1 MKRLKTLL
9 GYYIPTFFE
18 MQVDSTDDNMIISK
32 MSDIDTTILFHEYI
46 LFLQDF
52 TTYYGLNNLYVQS
65 EYIHSVVN
73 RIYKTNKQFAVPF
86 EITDN
91 DDNLL
96 LNQQI
101 CKLTA
106 GDTEESS
113 IYTIDEIIENTD
125 TLIPNPYINDIQN
138 VVLNPNDNIRSFG
151 ALAIMESMAYIMER
165 LCSPNGVQTSPDY
178 PYRAAELVAQYYNN
192 EFWDNLLKV
201 LALCDISLLNST
213 PGVSFI
219 NIAKKIGSGE
229 LVINNAEELY
239 DWFYKQPCSIADSS
253 SSLVFEQVFENLAN
267 QVNQSLHS
275 YIRDVIE
282 QDPFHEW
289 INHLTDFAKDW
300 RINDKYFLLKMAKQ
314 NDLKKND
321 CWGYTISRVG
331 SPLMKNQYN
340 HYFKL
345 PYEDMK
351 EGDNVEIFNA
361 IKEIYQLFS
370 DGKKNCEMFN
380 WCCDSPN
387 STPNELCKT
396 EPWKKCNEKS
406 LCPYAFLWKHWNL
419 KTHEPI

>member
-151 ALAIMESMAYIMER
+151 ALAIMESM
-165 LCSPNGVQTSPDY
+165 
-178 PYRAAELVAQYYNN
+178 PY
-192 EFWDNLLKV
+192 KV
-201 LALCDISLLNST
+201 
-213 PGVSFI
+213 
-219 NIAKKIGSGE
+219 K
-229 LVINNAEELY
+229 
-239 DWFYKQPCSIADSS
+239 
-253 SSLVFEQVFENLAN
+253 
-267 QVNQSLHS
+267 
-275 YIRDVIE
+275 R
-282 QDPFHEW
+282 
-289 INHLTDFAKDW
+289 
-300 RINDKYFLLKMAKQ
+300 
-314 NDLKKND
+314 
-321 CWGYTISRVG
+321 
-331 SPLMKNQYN
+331 
-340 HYFKL
+340 
-345 PYEDMK
+345 
-351 EGDNVEIFNA
+351 
-361 IKEIYQLFS
+361 
-370 DGKKNCEMFN
+370 
-380 WCCDSPN
+380 
-387 STPNELCKT
+387 
-396 EPWKKCNEKS
+396 
-406 LCPYAFLWKHWNL
+406 
-419 KTHEPI
+419 